1 MLTVALIFNIA
12 TPELL
17 RQNPELVLNLTD
29 APETIAAV
37 TDALAEGGHRVIR
50 LNADHNLPRALAHG
64 DFDIAFNIATGIY
77 GDTRPANVPALL
89 EYLRIPH
96 TGPGVYAETVTHHK
110 PVMKTLLLAADLPTP
125 RFQVFNAPDEP
136 LKPALRFPLIA
147 KLPAEGG
154 SLGMDEGSVVH
165 GDAAL
170 RARVRR
176 LLTRYGQGALV
187 EEYVA
192 GREFTVPVLGNE
204 PPYALPVVE
213 RVFLG
218 DCHIMLDEPEE
229 TTLRELERLTGEPYL
244 FTPTESRSVAP
255 ADLPDDVT
263 EAIQQISVAAYRSL
277 QCQDWARVD
286 LRMDAQGRIY
296 IIDVNLEPAIAPD
309 YALAISARAH
319 GWTYAEL
326 VNRILDH
333 ALARHPHL
341 PAQHRPAVERVHDAR
356 RIKLGRMAAAWGA

>member
-1 MLTVALIFNIA
+1 MLTVALIFNVA

-29 APETIAAV
+29 APETIDAV
-37 TDALAEGGHRVIR
+37 ADALAEGGHRVLR
-50 LNADHNLPRALAHG
+50 LNADHHLPRVLAHA

-77 GDTRPANVPALL
+77 GDTRPANVPAML

-110 PVMKTLLLAADLPTP
+110 PVMKTLLLAAGLPTP
-125 RFQVFNAPDEP
+125 RFQVFSAPDAP

-165 GDAAL
+165 TEPEL
-170 RARVRR
+170 RGRVAY
-176 LLTRYGQGALV
+176 LLKRYAQGVLV
-187 EEYVA
+187 EEYIE

-229 TTLRELERLTGEPYL
+229 TTLRALERLTGKPYV

-255 ADLPDDVT
+255 ADLPATVT
-263 EAIQQISVAAYRSL
+263 EAIQQTSLAAYSYL

-286 LRMDAQGRIY
+286 LRMDAAGQIY
-296 IIDVNLEPAIAPD
+296 VIDVNLEPAIAPD
-309 YALAISARAH
+309 YAMGISARAH

-326 VNRILDH
+326 VNNILNH
-333 ALARHPHL
+333 ALARYPHL
-341 PAQHRPAVERVHDAR
+341 QPQQRPAFERAPEWQR
-356 RIKLGRMAAAWGA
+356 LKLHRVAAAWGT

>member
-12 TPELL
+12 TPEIL

-29 APETIAAV
+29 APETIEAV
-37 TDALAEGGHRVIR
+37 AEALAEGGHRVLR
-50 LNADHNLPRALAHG
+50 LNADQRLPRTLARAE
-64 DFDIAFNIATGIY
+64 FDIAFNIATGIY

-110 PVMKTLLLAADLPTP
+110 PVMKTLLLSAGLPTP
-125 RFQVFNAPDEP
+125 RFQVFNAADEP
-136 LKPALRFPLIA
+136 LKPSLRFPLIA

-165 GDAAL
+165 TESAL
-170 RARVRR
+170 RTRVAHLLAR
-176 LLTRYGQGALV
+176 YKQGALV
-187 EEYVA
+187 EEYVE

-229 TTLRELERLTGEPYL
+229 TTLRVLERLTGQPYT

-263 EAIQQISVAAYRSL
+263 EAIQAISVAAYGTL

-286 LRMDAQGRIY
+286 LRMDARGQITV
-296 IIDVNLEPAIAPD
+296 IDVNLEPAIAPD
-309 YALAISARAH
+309 YAMALSARAY

-341 PAQHRPAVERVHDAR
+341 LPHQRPAVSRAR
-356 RIKLGRMAAAWGA
+356 EWKRAKLGRMAAVWGG